1 MIRKKHTTPP
11 GPIEAEQGEDQAVPD
26 DLATAAGQLHLD
38 AEQARLRASQEHA
51 EARAVV
57 DAAEQEAARITAEA
71 RSKALAIVAEA
82 TAAERQAAALEER
95 AQWLSHAAAGQDQAA
110 EAGRQAGALTG
121 EREDLA
127 RQITSLNGRLGEL
140 REEREDLAGQLG
152 DARQAARVA
161 EIAEVRARLSA
172 TDEAIAVLTG
182 QREAVQARASQIGDG
197 TASFPGELVQAL
209 SAAGRH
215 RAEARRLTN
224 LAYPASAQAIRDGA
238 LADVRG
244 ALEGNLARIAAEG
257 TRKPESPL
265 TVVVR

>member
-1 MIRKKHTTPP
+1 M
-11 GPIEAEQGEDQAVPD
+11 
-26 DLATAAGQLHLD
+26 
-38 AEQARLRASQEHA
+38 
-51 EARAVV
+51 
-57 DAAEQEAARITAEA
+57 DAAVQDAARITAQA
-71 RSKALAIVAEA
+71 RERALTIVAEA

-95 AQWLSHAAAGQDQAA
+95 AQWLSHAAAEQVRAA
-110 EAGRQAGALTG
+110 EAERQAGALTG

-152 DARQAARVA
+152 AARQAARVA

-182 QREAVQARASQIGDG
+182 QREAVQARADQVGDG
-197 TASFPGELVQAL
+197 SSSFPGELAGAL
-209 SAAGRH
+209 RAAEQR

-224 LAYPASAQAIRDGA
+224 LAYPDSAQAVRDRA

-244 ALEGNLARIAAEG
+244 ALEGNLARIAEEA
-257 TRKPESPL
+257 THKPESPL
-265 TVVVR
+265 TVIVR